1 MTKDEM
7 KEVLD
12 EAGIEYAE
20 NASAKELKA
29 LLPKEDGDDE
39 TFDCVDALGNVK
51 RTFSVAVHGED
62 AGALAASFAK
72 KFKLEVK

>member
-1 MTKDEM
+1 MTKDEI

-12 EAGIEYAE
+12 EAGIAYAE
-20 NASAKELKA
+20 DASAKELKA
-29 LLPKEDGDDE
+29 LLPDQGNDE

-51 RTFSVAVHGED
+51 RTFSVEVHGVE
-62 AGALAASFAK
+62 AEALAASFAK